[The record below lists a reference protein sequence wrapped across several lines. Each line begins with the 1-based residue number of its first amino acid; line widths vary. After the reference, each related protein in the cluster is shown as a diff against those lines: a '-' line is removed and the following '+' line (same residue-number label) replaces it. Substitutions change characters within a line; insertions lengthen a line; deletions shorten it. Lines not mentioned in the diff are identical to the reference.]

1 MVKPLSF
8 KGDKKAKKRKH
19 HEVSQART
27 DDNAS
32 SNVDP
37 GDDDDDSWTM
47 PADGSELTG
56 PTVIVLPTSP
66 PTCLASDPNG
76 NIFASQL
83 ENMVEGDPKT
93 AEPHSVQQVWV
104 ASRVAGMAPNEISFK
119 GSHGGYLSC
128 DQYGILGAKREARGR
143 EENFVV
149 DTTVDEDG
157 RSWFQLRTAASKAKA
172 KPEEQ
177 KYISAAT
184 ENATKKEA
192 DVKKEIDD
200 DEPQASKRV
209 SISLR
214 GDGEPFSADT
224 HVVLRMQTRFKP
236 QTAETRE
243 AARVKEKI
251 GRKELEASAGRPLTD
266 EEAKKLKRA
275 HRAGDLQEA
284 LLDVRAKA
292 KHDKYA

>member
-8 KGDKKAKKRKH
+8 KGDKRLKKRKH
-19 HEVSQART
+19 HEVSQGPA

-32 SNVDP
+32 TSVDP
-37 GDDDDDSWTM
+37 SEDDSWSM
-47 PADGSELTG
+47 PANAGELTG
-56 PTVIVLPTSP
+56 PTVIVLPTLP

-83 ENMVEGDPKT
+83 ENMIEGDPKT
-93 AEPHSVQQVWV
+93 AEPHNVQQVWV
-104 ASRVAGMAPNEISFK
+104 ASRVAGMAPEEISFK
-119 GSHGGYLSC
+119 ASHGGYLSC
-128 DQYGILGAKREARGR
+128 DQYGVLGAKREARGR
-143 EENFVV
+143 EETFVM
-149 DTTVDEDG
+149 DNMMDEDG
-157 RSWFQLRTAASKAKA
+157 RSWFQLRTAASKPKA

-177 KYISAAT
+177 KYVSAT
-184 ENATKKEA
+184 TDNG
-192 DVKKEIDD
+192 VKKEQAVEKEVDD
-200 DEPQASKRV
+200 DSRSVSKKV

-214 GDGEPFSADT
+214 GDGEPSSADT
-224 HVVLRMQTRFKP
+224 RVVLRMQTRFKP
-236 QTAETRE
+236 QTAETKE

-251 GRKELEASAGRPLTD
+251 GRKELEASAGRLLTD

-275 HRAGDLQEA
+275 HKAGDLQEA

>member
-8 KGDKKAKKRKH
+8 KGEKKPKKRKH
-19 HEVSQART
+19 HEVSQAQT

-32 SNVDP
+32 PNVNP
-37 GDDDDDSWTM
+37 SDDDSWTM
-47 PADGSELTG
+47 PVDGSELTG

-76 NIFASQL
+76 NVFASQL

-104 ASRVAGMAPNEISFK
+104 ASRVAGMAFNEISFK
-119 GSHGGYLSC
+119 GSYGGYLSC

-149 DTTVDEDG
+149 DTTVDENG
-157 RSWFQLRTAASKAKA
+157 RSWFQLRTAASKEKA

-177 KYISAAT
+177 KYISAIT
-184 ENATKKEA
+184 ENAMKKEV

-200 DEPQASKRV
+200 DEPQTSKKV

-214 GDGEPFSADT
+214 GDGEPSSADT
-224 HVVLRMQTRFKP
+224 HIVLRMQTKFKP

-251 GRKELEASAGRPLTD
+251 GRKELEASAGRSLTD
-266 EEAKKLKRA
+266 EEAKRLKRA

-284 LLDVRAKA
+284 LLDVRAKG